1 VNFTWDPAKATS
13 NKRKHGVTFEEARTV
28 FDDPHVMVEGQG
40 HASEPRLVALGYS
53 ARSRVLIVIVAE
65 VAYEEI
71 RIISARRAE
80 KHERKEYEHQ
90 AR

>member
-40 HASEPRLVALGYS
+40 HASEPRLVALG
-53 ARSRVLIVIVAE
+53 
-65 VAYEEI
+65 
-71 RIISARRAE
+71 
-80 KHERKEYEHQ
+80 
-90 AR
+90 